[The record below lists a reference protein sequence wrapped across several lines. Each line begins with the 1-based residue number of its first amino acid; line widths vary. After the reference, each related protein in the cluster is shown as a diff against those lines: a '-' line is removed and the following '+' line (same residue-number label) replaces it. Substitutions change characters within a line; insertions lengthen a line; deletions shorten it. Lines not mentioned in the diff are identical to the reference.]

1 VQNKRLFLWSL
12 WKEREREREGGVV
25 GEGRKEGRKEGGK
38 VAEGVVSFAVFV
50 GFGQRRRRRIWFGVE
65 EGDGYHAEG
74 GVGEVD
80 VFRADAR
87 EGGCRLRAITQ

>member
-1 VQNKRLFLWSL
+1 L
-12 WKEREREREGGVV
+12 WKERERERER
-25 GEGRKEGRKEGGK
+25 EWCCWRRKEGGK

-50 GFGQRRRRRIWFGVE
+50 GFGQRRRKRIWSGVE

>member
-12 WKEREREREGGVV
+12 WKKRERESERVV
-25 GEGRKEGRKEGGK
+25 LLEKEGRKEGRKEGGGGYF
-38 VAEGVVSFAVFV
+38 VFCGVF
-50 GFGQRRRRRIWFGVE
+50 GFGQRRRRRIWSGVE

>member
-12 WKEREREREGGVV
+12 WKKRERERERGVV
-25 GEGRKEGRKEGGK
+25 GEGRK
-38 VAEGVVSFAVFV
+38 VAEGVLSFAVFL
-50 GFGQRRRRRIWFGVE
+50 GFGQRRRRRIWSGVE
-65 EGDGYHAEG
+65 EGDGYHAER